1 MSGEIHGEDDPTFGS
16 FNRLLRLTDHDD
28 VNRPGFAGDPNS

>member
-1 MSGEIHGEDDPTFGS
+1 MRVHESWGTS
-16 FNRLLRLTDHDD
+16 LLKVELAF